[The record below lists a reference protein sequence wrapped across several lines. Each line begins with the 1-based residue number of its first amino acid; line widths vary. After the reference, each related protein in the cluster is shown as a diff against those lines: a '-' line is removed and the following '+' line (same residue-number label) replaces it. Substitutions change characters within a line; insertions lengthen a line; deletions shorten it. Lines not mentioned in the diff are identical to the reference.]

1 MDSTKI
7 DFVFNNPVTVD
18 SHQVYSRLR
27 HPGDFFSLRSNVK
40 LHLPQL
46 NFLTEVQD
54 LTLFPV
60 SFVLLDLGHY
70 PSI

>member
-1 MDSTKI
+1 MDSTKT

-18 SHQVYSRLR
+18 SHQVYSQLR
-27 HPGDFFSLRSNVK
+27 HPRDFFLRSNVK

-46 NFLTEVQD
+46 NLLTEVQD

-60 SFVLLDLGHY
+60 SLVLLDLGHY